1 MGSGDKKGIE
11 AEKEGTEK
19 DIERWG
25 EGELGQEQVGRERG
39 RGGREKRV
47 REWRRERDRPNSPFI
62 PRQAY
67 LAVAR

>member
-39 RGGREKRV
+39 RGGRE
-47 REWRRERDRPNSPFI
+47 RERGGRVCLHL
-62 PRQAY
+62 Y
-67 LAVAR
+67 V